1 MALSYEY
8 SIGSVRAREKSLLN
22 SLDVEQML
30 SYNSEDELLRFLID
44 KGYSEGADID
54 SAISEHTKEIWDYL
68 RSVAPDF
75 VIFNLFLI
83 QNDAH
88 NLKVILKS
96 IMSDKR
102 HDELLLSPATID
114 VDIIKKAV
122 EHKKF
127 DLLPEWL
134 SAAAKEAY
142 DIIAH
147 KTDARECDAVID
159 KAVMEQMIKLAKGL
173 GSEFII
179 KYIDTFIFY
188 NNIKVA
194 LRSSRTNA
202 AAEFLEKA
210 LCDVSEFRKS
220 SVIAATLKG
229 SDYLVDELSK
239 YSEYDCDKAM
249 EQFKISPIAFERYVD
264 DKLTVMAKECCKRL
278 SEGADPLIGYYLGN
292 EAEKKVIH
300 IISSGIKT
308 HTDKEII
315 RERLREI
322 YG

>member
-8 SIGSVRAREKSLLN
+8 SIGSVRAKEKSLLT
-22 SLDVEQML
+22 SADVDQML
-30 SYNSEDELLRFLID
+30 SFNSESELLRFLMD
-44 KGYSEGADID
+44 KGYPDSSSID
-54 SAISEHTKEIWDYL
+54 DAISAHTKDIWDYL
-68 RSVAPDF
+68 KSVAPDF
-75 VIFNLFLI
+75 EVFNVFLI

-102 HDELLLSPATID
+102 HDELLLSPSTID
-114 VDIIKKAV
+114 TDLINKAV
-122 EHKKF
+122 EQKKF
-127 DLLPEWL
+127 DVLPEWL

-159 KAVMEQMIKLAKGL
+159 KAVMKQMIVLSKDLDSK
-173 GSEFII
+173 FIED
-179 KYIDTFIFY
+179 YINTVVFY
-188 NNIKVA
+188 NNIKIA
-194 LRSSRTNA
+194 LRSSRTNTS
-202 AAEFLEKA
+202 AEFLDKA
-210 LCDVSEFRKS
+210 LCDVAEFRKS

-229 SDYLVDELSK
+229 IDYLLDELEK
-239 YSEYDCDKAM
+239 YSEYECSKAI
-249 EQFKISPIAFERYVD
+249 EQFKVSPTAFERFVD
-264 DKLTVMAKECCKRL
+264 DKLTVMAKESCKRL

-292 EAEKKVIH
+292 EVEKKVIH

-308 HTDKEII
+308 KTDKDII

>member
-8 SIGSVRAREKSLLN
+8 SIGSVRAKEKSLLT
-22 SLDVEQML
+22 SADVDQML
-30 SYNSEDELLRFLID
+30 SFNSESELLRFLMD
-44 KGYSEGADID
+44 KGYPDSSSID
-54 SAISEHTKEIWDYL
+54 DAISAHTKDIWDYL
-68 RSVAPDF
+68 KSVAPDF
-75 VIFNLFLI
+75 EVFNVFLI

-102 HDELLLSPATID
+102 HDELLLSPSTID
-114 VDIIKKAV
+114 TDLINKAV
-122 EHKKF
+122 EQKKF
-127 DLLPEWL
+127 DVLPEWL

-159 KAVMEQMIKLAKGL
+159 KAVMEQMIVLSKDLDSK
-173 GSEFII
+173 FIED
-179 KYIDTFIFY
+179 YINTVVFY
-188 NNIKVA
+188 NNIKIA
-194 LRSSRTNA
+194 LRSSRTNTS
-202 AAEFLEKA
+202 AEFLDKA
-210 LCDVSEFRKS
+210 LCDVAEFRKS

-229 SDYLVDELSK
+229 IDYLLDELEK
-239 YSEYDCDKAM
+239 YSEYECSKAI
-249 EQFKISPIAFERYVD
+249 EQFKVSPTAFERFVD
-264 DKLTVMAKECCKRL
+264 DKLTVMAKESCKRL

-292 EAEKKVIH
+292 EVEKKVIH

-308 HTDKEII
+308 KTDKDII